1 MSSVWVPVAYSNLI
15 VAGNLGTSPVTNPL
29 NYVPHTELS
38 NRSPTEIAGDNAH
51 ATRVLR
57 CRWQDRWTLAW
68 QLGGG
73 PCYLGATGAPTA
85 AQYNTKYS
93 VSASTGDVAL
103 FSPHAY
109 PYNQQ
114 LVCQSVSIA
123 AEGNPIKGGAYD
135 SRLVAANCP
144 VNLINNFD
152 HAILTCE
159 YASPQEPN
167 SGPWLN
173 NFFKENIQPSTK
185 FITLPRNNLF
195 WDAANTI
202 PVNTNEAPGA
212 EIKCWQWTVERRKI
226 CPGGTLLPLLAS
238 YQNCVNTGPMDS
250 ALLGAACF
258 GAGNVLFEGGE
269 LEGDSLNDGTP
280 AVKVKLKFKI
290 QTVGWNVFPHVMGL
304 GGSAGLAC
312 NPLYTAG
319 GAQFYLY
326 PTANLVNLISSGC
339 W

>member
-1 MSSVWVPVAYSNLI
+1 MSSVWVPIAYSNLI

-38 NRSPTEIAGDNAH
+38 NRPPTESAGDNAH

-93 VSASTGDVAL
+93 VSASSGDVAL

-114 LVCQSVSIA
+114 LVCQSVSMA

-167 SGPWLN
+167 AGPWLN
-173 NFFKENIQPSTK
+173 SFFKENFEPSTK

-195 WDAANTI
+195 WDAGLTK
-202 PVNTNEAPGA
+202 PVNVNEAPGM
-212 EIKCWQWTVERRKI
+212 EMKCWQWTVERRKI
-226 CPGGTLLPLLAS
+226 AIGGTLLPLLSAM
-238 YQNCVNTGPMDS
+238 QGCVNSDTPSS
-250 ALLGAACF
+250 AFVGSFAA
-258 GAGNVLFEGGE
+258 GTVLFEGAT
-269 LEGDSLNDGTP
+269 LEGDSFNDGTP
-280 AVKVKLKFKI
+280 AVKAKLKFKT
-290 QTVGWNVFPHVMGL
+290 QNVSFNLFPHVMGL
-304 GGSAGLAC
+304 GGAAGLKFD
-312 NPLYTAG
+312 NLYTADG
-319 GAQFYLY
+319 SQFYLY
-326 PTANLVNLISSGC
+326 PTANLGNLISSAY